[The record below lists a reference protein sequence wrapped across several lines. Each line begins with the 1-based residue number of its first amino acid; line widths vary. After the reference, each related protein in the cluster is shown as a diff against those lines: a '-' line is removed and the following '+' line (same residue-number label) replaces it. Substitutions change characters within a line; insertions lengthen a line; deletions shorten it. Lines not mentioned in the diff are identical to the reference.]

1 MPDPVPVWRD
11 DALEEKWTALIQV
24 RDEVNK
30 ALEQARRD
38 KVVGNSLGAH
48 VELYPDENTR
58 SLLGPFED
66 LETLFIVSKVTIHD
80 FNARPKDAKDF
91 AIGAIRVVPAP
102 GEKCER
108 CWIVTPEVGQ
118 STQHPTL
125 CPRCVETVERL
136 ASS

>member
-1 MPDPVPVWRD
+1 MKYGSMLPGTQVESVQLTDMPDPVPVWRD

-58 SLLGPFED
+58 SLLGQFED

-91 AIGAIRVVPAP
+91 AIRCDSGRSSP
-102 GEKCER
+102 GRKMR
-108 CWIVTPEVGQ
+108 
-118 STQHPTL
+118 TL
-125 CPRCVETVERL
+125 LDRD
-136 ASS
+136 A